1 MKYRIAVIL
10 ILLSVSFC
18 SPAQEN
24 KGAYSLLWQISGKGL
39 KKPSYL
45 FGTMHLRDSRVFEF
59 SDSVLAKLDACEG
72 FAIEIHPDSLV
83 GGRFSYIYYDEKG
96 IPVSTVV
103 RDSSNL
109 GLEELKYHTPYI
121 VRSFYERSRRW
132 DLDKPVFLDAYLFN
146 LAKKQGKKT
155 LAVETIEEHLNLA
168 DHVSAIDI
176 GLKFKFKLNLFSN
189 DDESDDYIDVYRSGN
204 IYKLDSFMQRSW
216 YNKASLFNILD
227 KRNFVM
233 ARRADSL
240 VQIRSTFIAVGA
252 AHLPG
257 ENGLI
262 SLLQKKGYTVKRV
275 PATFTN
281 YKNTYV
287 LKEKD
292 IPWYELRQDH
302 HGYSIQVPGIIYAG
316 SEKPDTFKL
325 HTFVDSGNNLV
336 YNTFCI
342 NYSNYKDSA
351 NGKSLIRKIIIS
363 ALESEGEPEQNY
375 KVALKSKKTEPE
387 KKQNKIVYVKDIS
400 QQGIPGKDVVIKC
413 TDSLFLRMQIFD
425 YDHKIYVNRLKLPEE
440 FLESPSSTK
449 FFNSFRI
456 YPAKPYKA
464 VKPVEYKSNGGGFAV
479 NFRNTPMRN
488 KITYY
493 KKPGD
498 TLTDNYTEH
507 YLITANLPERT
518 YSYVMYSDN
527 ESGITART
535 DSAVLDHLMDSQGK
549 LYSRKIGKI
558 IKINE
563 KGISGIEQN
572 FRDWDETKVK
582 VRCYTR
588 GTRNY
593 ILADKYQSESD
604 KDSIDKRPFID
615 SFRFEDFK
623 SEKLKPFTFKNDG
636 ISMLLPA
643 APFISRDT
651 IKIISRKKYNYYDEG
666 YHEEFDYDNYDHYSR
681 NQNFPKTGSQEGID
695 IETHFESI
703 DKNNGSTFRM
713 NIQHFSKYYRT
724 ENIDSLYKSRL
735 ASFKNNSDSI
745 TNEKDFMIRNIKG
758 RELTFYTDSL
768 CYNYKL
774 RMILSGDQLYTWTA
788 RTPKELDGLKHL
800 DAFMGSVDI
809 DPPKNPG
816 NIKSSKASLILADL
830 ISGDSTTALNASV
843 ALRNYIFYK
852 NEYPDIYKAL
862 SRNYPD
868 DTIETRGIRSTLL
881 FALRDSSNENT
892 RLFLDSLYPG
902 LKAYPWLQANTL
914 AVYAASGSKASLN
927 SFFEHLNKRLPDIS
941 DNHQARHIFDPL
953 YDSTEKIKEYF
964 DKLAALLV
972 TDNKYISAEISN
984 LLRFTVFKDSIPDR
998 SLVDR
1003 NKGFLIAGLKKNLE
1017 AYKNAPDTLKADYT
1031 EILENIS
1038 SMLYLMN
1045 PDEAVNEITQK
1056 LIKSKDLETQL
1067 NACLA
1072 LIRHG
1077 KKVNTKMLSNMLHTN
1092 NYQAY
1097 QFIRKVSD
1105 INKMQ
1110 SLPKEFCSQRKVAEL
1125 ALWNYFFDSSD
1136 GIPDSLSFLKEKI
1149 ITYKGEKVR
1158 VYVFRFIYEHNE
1170 DFEYLAISGPQ
1181 PMDSKKFNFD
1191 DRLTTHDWRSWSNKT
1206 TDERI
1211 DAMIAEQIKSITEEE
1226 EK

>member
-10 ILLSVSFC
+10 ILLSASLY
-18 SPAQEN
+18 SLAQEN

-96 IPVSTVV
+96 VPVSSVV
-103 RDSSNL
+103 RDSSGL

-262 SLLQKKGYTVKRV
+262 SLLKKKGYTVKRV

-281 YKNTYV
+281 FKNTYV

-302 HGYSIQVPGIIYAG
+302 YGYSIQVPGMIYAG
-316 SEKPDTFKL
+316 PEKPDTFKL

-342 NYSNYKDSA
+342 NYSNYKDST
-351 NGKSLIRKIIIS
+351 NGKLLTRKIIIS

-375 KVALKSKKTEPE
+375 QAAQKNKKTEPE
-387 KKQNKIVYVKDIS
+387 KKQNKVVYAKDIN
-400 QQGIPGKDVVIKC
+400 QHGVAGKDVVIKC

-449 FFNSFRI
+449 FFNSFKT
-456 YPAKPYKA
+456 YPSKPYKA
-464 VKPVEYKSNGGGFAV
+464 VKPIEYKSSGGGFTI
-479 NFRNTPMRN
+479 NFRNMPMSNR
-488 KITYY
+488 ITYY

-535 DSAVLDHLMDSQGK
+535 DSAVLYDLMDDQGK
-549 LYSRKIGKI
+549 LYGSKIGKT
-558 IKINE
+558 IKIYE
-563 KGISGIEQN
+563 KGVSGIEQN
-572 FRDWDETKVK
+572 FRDWDETKAK

-593 ILADKYQSESD
+593 ILVDKYQSESD
-604 KDSIDKRPFID
+604 KDSTDKRPFID
-615 SFRFEDFK
+615 SFKFESFK
-623 SEKLKPFTFKNDG
+623 SEKLKSFTFKNDG
-636 ISMLLPA
+636 ISMLLPT

-651 IKIISRKKYNYYDEG
+651 IKIISRKKYNYYDED
-666 YHEEFDYDNYDHYSR
+666 YHEEYDYDNYNYYSR
-681 NQNFPKTGSQEGID
+681 NQNFPRTGSQEGID

-713 NIQHFSKYYRT
+713 YIQHFSKYYRA
-724 ENIDSLYKSRL
+724 ENTDSLYKSRL
-735 ASFKNNSDSI
+735 TSFKNISDSV

-768 CYNYKL
+768 SYNYKL
-774 RMILSGDQLYTWTA
+774 RMILAGDQLYTWTA
-788 RTPKELDGLKHL
+788 RTPKELDGLKQL

-809 DPPKNPG
+809 DLTKKTG
-816 NIKSSKASLILADL
+816 DIKSSKAFLILSDL
-830 ISGDSTTALNASV
+830 ISTDSVTALNASL
-843 ALRNYIFYK
+843 ALRNYSFYK
-852 NEYPDIYKAL
+852 NEYPAIFKAL
-862 SRNYPD
+862 RNNYPD
-868 DTIETRGIRSTLL
+868 DTAETRAIRSTLL
-881 FALRDSSNENT
+881 YALRDSSDENT
-892 RLFLDSLYPG
+892 RVFLDSLYPE

-914 AVYAASGSKASLN
+914 AVFAASGTPASLN
-927 SFFEHLNKRLPDIS
+927 SFFNHLNKHLPEIS
-941 DNHQARHIFDPL
+941 NNYQSRYIFDPL
-953 YDSTEKIKEYF
+953 YDSTSKVKDSF
-964 DKLAALLV
+964 GKLAALFV
-972 TDNKYISAEISN
+972 VDNKYISAEISN
-984 LLRFTVFKDSIPDR
+984 LLRFTVFKDSIPDQ
-998 SLVDR
+998 SLVNS
-1003 NKGFLIAGLKKNLE
+1003 NKKFLIEGLEKNLN
-1017 AYKNAPDTLKADYT
+1017 AYKNAPDTLKADYA

-1038 SMLYLMN
+1038 SMLYLMR
-1045 PDEAVNEITQK
+1045 PDDEVNEIIEK

-1072 LIRHG
+1072 LIENG
-1077 KKVNTKMLSNMLHTN
+1077 KKVNARMLSNMLRAN

-1097 QFIRKVSD
+1097 QFIRKISE
-1105 INKMQ
+1105 IKKM
-1110 SLPKEFCSQRKVAEL
+1110 SALPKEFFSQRKVAEL

-1136 GIPDSLSFLKEKI
+1136 GIPDSLNFLKEKI

-1158 VYVFRFIYEHNE
+1158 VYVFKFVYEHNE
-1170 DFEYLAISGPQ
+1170 DSEYLAISGPQ
-1181 PMDSKKFNFD
+1181 PIDLKKFNFD
-1191 DRLTTHDWRSWSNKT
+1191 NILTTHDWRSWSNKT

-1211 DAMIAEQIKSITEEE
+1211 DAMIAEQIKSVSEE